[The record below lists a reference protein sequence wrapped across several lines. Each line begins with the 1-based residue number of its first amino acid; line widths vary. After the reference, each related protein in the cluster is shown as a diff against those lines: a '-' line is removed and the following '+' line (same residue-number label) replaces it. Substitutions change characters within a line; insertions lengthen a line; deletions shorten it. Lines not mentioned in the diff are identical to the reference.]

1 MKVLLSPAK
10 SMRESYI
17 EHSYTEIPFK
27 KETSI
32 LLKNMKKMTAKDISK
47 LMKVSEQI
55 GELNYKRF
63 QNFNNQERRA
73 CIYYFDGAV
82 YKGLDID
89 SFSKKELNRAQ
100 KTLRILS
107 GMYGILNPLD
117 GIVPYR
123 LEMGTKVK
131 IANSKN
137 LYEFW
142 KTKVTTKLK
151 ESLKKDE
158 LIINLASKE
167 YSNVINFSDL
177 SNQTIH
183 PVFKE
188 KKGDSYKIVA
198 IHAKRA
204 RGLMAKYIIN
214 KNITDIKELLKF
226 NLDGYHYSK
235 ELSSKNSPVF
245 IRN

>member
-10 SMRESYI
+10 SMRESCI

-63 QNFNNQERRA
+63 QNFNNQEQRA

-142 KTKVTTKLK
+142 RTKVTAKLK

-167 YSNVINFSDL
+167 YSDVINFSDL

-214 KNITDIKELLKF
+214 KNITGIKELLKF
-226 NLDGYHYSK
+226 NLEGYRYSK
-235 ELSSKNSPVF
+235 ELSLKNSPVF